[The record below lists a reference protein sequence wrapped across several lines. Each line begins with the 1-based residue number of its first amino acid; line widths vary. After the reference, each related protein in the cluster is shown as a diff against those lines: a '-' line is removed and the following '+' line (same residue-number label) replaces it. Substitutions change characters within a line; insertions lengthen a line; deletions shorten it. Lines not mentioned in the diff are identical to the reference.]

1 MPRKPIVKVSRP
13 LFAEPTFSEG
23 VPTPDPSQFDVTPDD
38 SADYTTQ
45 VKALLATE
53 VVSFPQASGQP
64 GDLYPLQNA
73 LGSHGPEVIQAIN
86 DDENIT
92 FHMIGDSGASQTK
105 NFAPMIHVSDAVTND
120 YHTSNAAN
128 RPSFLFHLGDLV
140 YNFGE
145 SNYYY
150 DQFYEPY
157 RDYPAP
163 IFAIPGNHDSF
174 VLPGTAKGSEP
185 LTIFQR
191 NFCETQTVVTQE
203 AGSLHRTAMMQ
214 PGVYFALDA
223 PFVRIIGLFSNA
235 LEDPGV
241 ISSQTTQPGAM
252 AKNMA
257 AAVAAKKGKG
267 KGKGGGGAGG
277 GPKNPPLKTWPAVP
291 DYQLAFLTAQL
302 QNIKT
307 SNYKGAVI
315 LAVHHPPFS
324 YGLQQAAAG
333 GTKHYGSPLMLAEID
348 AICKQVGVY
357 PHAFISGHAHNYQRF
372 TRKLNF
378 NGQNY
383 SVPFII
389 CGDSGHN
396 VNPLVQSSFGSK
408 PSEPGD
414 NTDVSYMDA
423 NAVVQSTGLTLNK
436 HDQTNFGY
444 LRVNASTTQLIITF
458 NPVPRSGAVPKPDTV
473 TVNLAAHTVA

>member
-1 MPRKPIVKVSRP
+1 MPRKPKVKLSQP
-13 LFAEPTFSEG
+13 LFSEPVFSEG
-23 VPTPDPSQFDVTPDD
+23 VPTPDPSQFTVTPDD
-38 SADYTTQ
+38 TKFYTTE

-64 GDLYPLQNA
+64 GDLFSLETAWGP
-73 LGSHGPEVIQAIN
+73 HGADVIKAIEDAKAIN
-86 DDENIT
+86 
-92 FHMIGDSGASQTK
+92 FHMIGDSGASAAK
-105 NFAPMIHVSDAVTND
+105 NFGAMIHVSDAVTND
-120 YHTSNAAN
+120 FHNATPAN
-128 RPSFLFHLGDLV
+128 RPSFMYHLGDLV

-145 SNYYY
+145 SLYYY

-157 RDYPAP
+157 REYPAP
-163 IFAIPGNHDSF
+163 IFAVPGNHDSF
-174 VLPGTAKGSEP
+174 VLPNTPKGSEP

-191 NFCETQTVVTQE
+191 NFCATSIAVTTE

-241 ISSQTTQPGAM
+241 ISSQTQQPGSM
-252 AKNMA
+252 AKTMA
-257 AAVAAKKGKG
+257 AAAAKKAKGGG
-267 KGKGGGGAGG
+267 KGKGGGGGA
-277 GPKNPPLKTWPAVP
+277 NPNPAVKTWPAVP
-291 DYQLAFLTAQL
+291 DYQLSFLAAQL

-324 YGLQQAAAG
+324 YGVEG
-333 GTKHYGSPLMLAEID
+333 GTSSGAKHYGSPLMLAEID
-348 AICKQVGVY
+348 AICKEVGVY

-378 NGQNY
+378 GGQNY

-396 VNPLVQSSFGSK
+396 VDTLVQSRFGSK
-408 PSEPGD
+408 PTEPGD
-414 NTDVSYMDA
+414 NLDVSYMDT
-423 NAVVQSTGLTLNK
+423 NSVVQSTGLTLNR
-436 HDQTNFGY
+436 HDQQDFGY
-444 LRVNASTTQLIITF
+444 LRVSVTSTQMTITF
-458 NPVPRSGAVPKPDTV
+458 NAIPRTGAAPKPDTV
-473 TVNLAAHTVA
+473 TVNLAAHTAA